1 MRKVPVW
8 ALQPGMTIA
17 KAVYD
22 AKGAMLLN
30 GQMEIKANYINNL
43 KVLGIPAV
51 YIEDEII
58 PDIYIEDVI
67 MDETRLKAQTLVRDI
82 FENVQQQPKKL
93 SRIINT
99 KRISAVVR
107 NIVDDLL
114 DNQNLVVNLSDIRTS
129 DDYTFAHSVNVAV
142 LVVAVGISLKYSRK
156 KLSEIAL
163 GALLHDLGKVKIPL
177 SILNKNGTL
186 SDEEFTQV
194 KKHPV
199 FGYEMINAQGLVET
213 ASRLTVCQ
221 HHERINGKGYPEG
234 LKGEQ
239 IHVFA
244 RIAAV
249 ADVFDAVVAD
259 RPYRKAMPTHR
270 ALEILQSDQDAYDPE
285 MLEHFMAHIAAY
297 PIGSIVG
304 LRSGK
309 VGVVVHNAAGF
320 PWRPRVR
327 VLAYAGEQLAL
338 EYVKPYEVDLVEH
351 EDEVVDR
358 VYDEQQIEKIT
369 AILKSRHAV

>member
-8 ALQPGMTIA
+8 ALQPGMKTA

-22 AKGAMLLN
+22 ERGVMLLS

-43 KVLGIPAV
+43 KMLGIPGV
-51 YIEDEII
+51 YIEDDII
-58 PDIYIEDVI
+58 PDICIEDVI

-82 FENVQQQPKKL
+82 FENVQQQPQKP
-93 SRIINT
+93 SRIIHT
-99 KRISAVVR
+99 KRVSAVVR
-107 NIVDDLL
+107 GIVGDLL
-114 DNQNLVVNLSDIRTS
+114 NNQNLVVNLSDIRTS
-129 DDYTFAHSVNVAV
+129 DGYTFAHSVNVAV
-142 LVVAVGISLKYSRK
+142 LAVAVGISLKYPRV
-156 KLSEIAL
+156 KLNKIAL

-186 SDEEFTQV
+186 SDEEFAQV

-199 FGYEMINAQGLVET
+199 FGYEMISEQGLVET
-213 ASRLTVCQ
+213 ASRLTVYQ

-234 LKGEQ
+234 LTGEQ
-239 IHVFA
+239 IHVAA

-249 ADVFDAVVAD
+249 ADVFDALVAD

-270 ALEILQSDQDAYDPE
+270 ALQILQSNKEAYDPE
-285 MLEHFMAHIAAY
+285 VMEHFMAHIAAY

-304 LRSGK
+304 LSSGK
-309 VGVVVHNAAGF
+309 IGVVVHNTAGF

-327 VLAYAGEQLAL
+327 VLAYAGEQPEL
-338 EYVKPYEVDLVEH
+338 EFVKPYEVDLVEH
-351 EDEVVDR
+351 EDEVVEK
-358 VYDEQQIEKIT
+358 VYDDQNMEKIL
-369 AILKSRHAV
+369 AALKSRPVV

>member
-1 MRKVPVW
+1 
-8 ALQPGMTIA
+8 
-17 KAVYD
+17 
-22 AKGAMLLN
+22 
-30 GQMEIKANYINNL
+30 
-43 KVLGIPAV
+43 
-51 YIEDEII
+51 
-58 PDIYIEDVI
+58 

-82 FENVQQQPKKL
+82 FENVQQQPQKL
-93 SRIINT
+93 SRIIHA

-129 DDYTFAHSVNVAV
+129 DGYTFAHSVNVAV

-156 KLSEIAL
+156 KLNEIAL
-163 GALLHDLGKVKIPL
+163 GALLHDLGKVKVPL

-199 FGYEMINAQGLVET
+199 FGYEMINAQGLIET
-213 ASRLTVCQ
+213 ASCLTVYQ
-221 HHERINGKGYPEG
+221 HHERIHGKGYPEG

-249 ADVFDAVVAD
+249 SDVFDALVAD

-270 ALEILQSDQDAYDPE
+270 ALEILQSDQEAYDPE
-285 MLEHFMAHIAAY
+285 VLNYFMAHIAAY

-304 LRSGK
+304 LSSGK
-309 VGVVVHNAAGF
+309 IGVVVHNTAGF
-320 PWRPRVR
+320 PWCPRVR
-327 VLAYAGEQLAL
+327 VLAYAGEQSEL
-338 EYVKPYEVDLVEH
+338 EYVKPYEVDLVEDK
-351 EDEVVDR
+351 DEVVAK
-358 VYDEQQIEKIT
+358 VYDDQNIIKIVD
-369 AILKSRHAV
+369 ALKSRPVV

>member
-8 ALQPGMTIA
+8 ALQPGMKTA

-22 AKGAMLLN
+22 ARGAMLLG
-30 GQMEIKANYINNL
+30 GQTEIKENYINNL
-43 KVLGIPAV
+43 KMLGIPAV

-58 PDIYIEDVI
+58 PDICIEDVI

-82 FENVQQQPKKL
+82 FENVRQQPQKL
-93 SRIINT
+93 SRIMQPE
-99 KRISAVVR
+99 KISAVVH
-107 NIVDDLL
+107 NIVDELL
-114 DNQNLVVNLSDIRTS
+114 ENQNLVVNLSDIRTS
-129 DDYTFAHSVNVAV
+129 DGYTFAHSVNVSV
-142 LVVAVGISLKYSRK
+142 LVVAMGISLQFSRK
-156 KLSEIAL
+156 KLRKIAL

-186 SDEEFTQV
+186 SDEEFAQV

-199 FGYEMINAQGLVET
+199 FGYEMISEQGLVET
-213 ASRLTVCQ
+213 ASRLTVYQ

-239 IHVFA
+239 IHVSA

-249 ADVFDAVVAD
+249 ADVFDALVAD

-270 ALEILQSDQDAYDPE
+270 ALEILQSDKDAYDPE

-327 VLAYAGEQLAL
+327 VLAYAGEQPEL
-338 EYVKPYEVDLVEH
+338 EYVKPYEVDLVEL
-351 EDEVVDR
+351 EDEVVEK
-358 VYDEQQIEKIT
+358 VYDDQNMER
-369 AILKSRHAV
+369 ILAALNSRPVV